1 LQSEL
6 SGLPEMSFDGHKIE
20 NFDQKILGEGVGQKQ
35 KFRNAAAKVYER
47 IDALIQQFKMEI
59 LKV

>member
-1 LQSEL
+1 
-6 SGLPEMSFDGHKIE
+6 MSFDGHKIE
-20 NFDQKILGEGVGQKQ
+20 DFEQKIMGEGAGIGQKQ